1 MDKHGEGPY
10 LEVKMPEGFLLQ
22 FRLDH
27 GVGWT
32 YRLLPLPML
41 EGAD

>member
-27 GVGWT
+27 GRWMDV
-32 YRLLPLPML
+32 PS
-41 EGAD
+41 AAASDA